1 MVKGL
6 NYPCYPCWDSELM
19 CTSKLFIQLSW
30 RKLCIWWFL
39 PLPGTQ
45 GHFHTSLPSLIK
57 PLSLV
62 PFEPRLTSFALMI
75 KASQRRSADS
85 PSWHVA
91 EYRHIH
97 KPNQPRPAE
106 PYSWTFVTKRRFL
119 HHTLLRFVSLDS
131 ITSLRTNLRHGG
143 GCCPVPPAFRAEFSV
158 SVAGFSS
165 LRIVPK
171 TQPTFALLHP
181 CRGTAQVQRWVWSWT
196 KR

>member
-1 MVKGL
+1 MIPILYAFYTCHILAQTVTPPSPMVKGL

-91 EYRHIH
+91 EYSHIH

-119 HHTLLRFVSLDS
+119 HHMLLRFVSLDS

-143 GCCPVPPAFRAEFSV
+143 GCCPVLCICSW
-158 SVAGFSS
+158 
-165 LRIVPK
+165 I
-171 TQPTFALLHP
+171 LLP
-181 CRGTAQVQRWVWSWT
+181 ENCS
-196 KR
+196 